1 MEKEM
6 NRLALKKQDQ
16 KIACTI
22 TLSSDL
28 GFLQPL
34 SSLPSNR
41 SVLLESPTV
50 FCCGEPI
57 DDQFFH

>member
-6 NRLALKKQDQ
+6 NRLALKKQGQ

-28 GFLQPL
+28 GF
-34 SSLPSNR
+34 
-41 SVLLESPTV
+41 
-50 FCCGEPI
+50 
-57 DDQFFH
+57 